1 MWQNILGK
9 FKNHY
14 NMNIDFSFIL
24 SFLLYKN
31 ECLSLLKRLKK
42 LLRNLNC
49 LFRKK
54 KFCKYFLC
62 KIDFLTYVVE
72 LLVWMTAAQ
81 FIEHKKSP
89 EYKQVHPTLNN
100 NMISTDYL
108 VNFQIQHYFFSLLVF
123 LKWLLKDDEH

>member
-1 MWQNILGK
+1 MLIRYYSKG
-9 FKNHY
+9 
-14 NMNIDFSFIL
+14 
-24 SFLLYKN
+24 
-31 ECLSLLKRLKK
+31 LKK
-42 LLRNLNC
+42 NC
-49 LFRKK
+49 EIWIVCSDFF
-54 KFCKYFLC
+54 FCEYFLS
-62 KIDFLTYVVE
+62 KIDFLAYVVE